1 MNTTLAC
8 HFSRNTWTRER
19 GYPSI
24 KTNIQISIWYNED
37 RVERNYSIK
46 FLLSRLPIPRKKK
59 KREEEIL
66 QFPIWNLKLWRRSP
80 GTSAS
85 KTSGAS
91 QPMKSLS
98 AQPLFPIR
106 GKWEATSWWYTVTK
120 SHQSSPGLPKKFTI
134 HRTGRQLRANLSIY
148 PSTKLWLGYQ
158 SFRWYIYIYSS
169 FSQTLSSLSLSLY
182 MRFFLSG
189 GHVYLLDPVPRLYRR
204 RYLFERRPGR
214 RQPSGTSNEHFWV
227 VWRERRAR
235 YRSWGSQL
243 DEIRTITSFLPS
255 LKEPWNWKG
264 SLSPSVT
271 EKKEGGCPFSPTIG
285 EIKGARAVSR
295 ESGLHYER
303 EYAYVRLVFYPR
315 RISSTIYPKLL
326 IYIISFKLFFKL
338 IRNQAYLF
346 IL

>member
-37 RVERNYSIK
+37 RKKLFDKIP
-46 FLLSRLPIPRKKK
+46 PITIADSKKK
-59 KREEEIL
+59 KRERKRSFNFLSE
-66 QFPIWNLKLWRRSP
+66 IWNFDAAVPEHQLRRRAERHSRWNLL
-80 GTSAS
+80 ARID
-85 KTSGAS
+85 
-91 QPMKSLS
+91 S

-120 SHQSSPGLPKKFTI
+120 SHQSSLGLPKRYRI
-134 HRTGRQLRANLSIY
+134 GRQLRANLSIY
-148 PSTKLWLGYQ
+148 PSTKLSLGYQ
-158 SFRWYIYIYSS
+158 SFRWYIYISIL
-169 FSQTLSSLSLSLY
+169 LSLKPSHLSLSLY

-295 ESGLHYER
+295 ESGLYYER

>member
-37 RVERNYSIK
+37 RKKLFDKIP
-46 FLLSRLPIPRKKK
+46 PITIADSKKKK
-59 KREEEIL
+59 KRKEEEIL
-66 QFPIWNLKLWRRSP
+66 QFPIWNLKLWRCSP

-120 SHQSSPGLPKKFTI
+120 SHQSSLGLPKRYRI
-134 HRTGRQLRANLSIY
+134 GRQLRANLSIY
-148 PSTKLWLGYQ
+148 PSTKLSLGYQ
-158 SFRWYIYIYSS
+158 SFRWYIYL
-169 FSQTLSSLSLSLY
+169 F
-182 MRFFLSG
+182 FFLSNPLISFSFSLYALLLVASG
-189 GHVYLLDPVPRLYRR
+189 DHVYLLDPVPRLYRR

-295 ESGLHYER
+295 ESGLYYER

>member
-1 MNTTLAC
+1 MGSYVLVI
-8 HFSRNTWTRER
+8 HGDKVS
-19 GYPSI
+19 S
-24 KTNIQISIWYNED
+24 
-37 RVERNYSIK
+37 V
-46 FLLSRLPIPRKKK
+46 
-59 KREEEIL
+59 
-66 QFPIWNLKLWRRSP
+66 FPGS
-80 GTSAS
+80 S
-85 KTSGAS
+85 K
-91 QPMKSLS
+91 
-98 AQPLFPIR
+98 
-106 GKWEATSWWYTVTK
+106 EV
-120 SHQSSPGLPKKFTI
+120 FTI

-148 PSTKLWLGYQ
+148 PSTKLSLGYQ
-158 SFRWYIYIYSS
+158 SFRWYIYL
-169 FSQTLSSLSLSLY
+169 F
-182 MRFFLSG
+182 FFLSNPLISFSFSLYALLLVASG
-189 GHVYLLDPVPRLYRR
+189 DHVYLLDPVPRLYRR

-243 DEIRTITSFLPS
+243 DEIRTIISFLPS

-326 IYIISFKLFFKL
+326 VCI
-338 IRNQAYLF
+338 
-346 IL
+346 

>member
-1 MNTTLAC
+1 MIQ
-8 HFSRNTWTRER
+8 R
-19 GYPSI
+19 GSSGKKLFDKIPSI
-24 KTNIQISIWYNED
+24 TIADSK
-37 RVERNYSIK
+37 
-46 FLLSRLPIPRKKK
+46 KKK

-204 RYLFERRPGR
+204 RYLFERRLGR

-326 IYIISFKLFFKL
+326 VCI
-338 IRNQAYLF
+338 
-346 IL
+346 

>member
-120 SHQSSPGLPKKFTI
+120 SHQSSLGLPKRYRI
-134 HRTGRQLRANLSIY
+134 GRQLRANLSIY

-169 FSQTLSSLSLSLY
+169 FSQTLSSLSFSLY
-182 MRFFLSG
+182 ALLLVGRSRIPSWSRSTTLSSEISVRTTTRTATTLRNKQRAFLSRVTWEESSLSELG
-189 GHVYLLDPVPRLYRR
+189 FAVGRDSHDHLVFTVAQRALKLKRIPFPECHR
-204 RYLFERRPGR
+204 EEGR
-214 RQPSGTSNEHFWV
+214 R
-227 VWRERRAR
+227 
-235 YRSWGSQL
+235 
-243 DEIRTITSFLPS
+243 LP
-255 LKEPWNWKG
+255 L
-264 SLSPSVT
+264 
-271 EKKEGGCPFSPTIG
+271 
-285 EIKGARAVSR
+285 
-295 ESGLHYER
+295 
-303 EYAYVRLVFYPR
+303 
-315 RISSTIYPKLL
+315 
-326 IYIISFKLFFKL
+326 
-338 IRNQAYLF
+338 
-346 IL
+346 